1 MTILFLAAALLAP
14 ASATPQTFTDWTVAC
29 DTIRRCE
36 AQALLP
42 ENGEA
47 GWALL
52 GVVRTAG
59 PAGAATISVLLRDR
73 AAPAAMRI
81 DGRAVRLATAGDGRA
96 HVPAAQVAAVLPRLA
111 AARRI
116 VLLDGGGGTVARISP
131 AGASAALR
139 FIDAAQ
145 GRAGGVTAIVARG
158 PRPASAVP
166 PAPAMPT
173 FAAVTPPRTPPAIV
187 APARIA
193 RMRRTS
199 GCPVEDGFPASA
211 ERHRIATGLTLV
223 LLSCGAGAY
232 NAFSVPWLV
241 ADGGRRPPGHAP
253 FEVLP
258 ADDPDRPDRPMLVN
272 ARFDP
277 RTGTLS
283 SFAKARGIGDCGTSA
298 DYRWDG
304 ARFRTV
310 EQRVMG
316 ACRGST
322 DYLRIRVARAR

>member
-1 MTILFLAAALLAP
+1 MPIPFLVAGLLAA
-14 ASATPQTFTDWTVAC
+14 SAVPQTYADWTVAC

-42 ENGEA
+42 EGGGD
-47 GWALL
+47 GWAILS
-52 GVVRTAG
+52 VTRAAG
-59 PAGAATISVLLRDR
+59 PAGAAAVTVRLRDR
-73 AAPAAMRI
+73 AVPAAMRI
-81 DGRAVRLATAGDGRA
+81 DAWTVRLDAVDGDAR
-96 HVPAAQVAAVLPRLA
+96 VAAADVAAVLPRLA

-116 VLLDGGGGTVARISP
+116 LLLDARGRSVARI
-131 AGASAALR
+131 ATGGASAALR

-145 GRAGGVTAIVARG
+145 RRAGGVTAIVARG
-158 PRPASAVP
+158 NRPASAVP
-166 PAPAMPT
+166 AAPAMPT

-187 APARIA
+187 APAEIA

-199 GCPVEDGFPASA
+199 GCPVEPGLPAGA
-211 ERHRIATGLTLV
+211 DRHRIAPGTTLV

-232 NAFSVPWLV
+232 NLFSVPWLV
-241 ADGGRRPPGHAP
+241 TDRGGRRIARHAP
-253 FEVLP
+253 FEHLP
-258 ADDPDRPDRPMLVN
+258 ADNPDRPDRPMLVN
-272 ARFDP
+272 ARIDP

-283 SFAKARGIGDCGTSA
+283 SFAKARGLGDCGTSA